1 MSLQLPTSMP
11 LSTIF
16 VLFLAMILTFIT
28 SLANRLLTN
37 REQLAEWRKQ
47 ISEWQKEFNEAR
59 KSGDKKQL
67 DKAMRKQ
74 KQIMQIQSKMF
85 TQQMKVSLIFI
96 VPFFLFWTWLNSV
109 YSQSGAAIVVA
120 FLPGWPLGPGSSNLY
135 AAGYPG
141 GLTVFYWYLLCSLAF
156 GTIFSHILGIGMATT
171 DE

>member
-1 MSLQLPTSMP
+1 MSFQLPTGQP
-11 LSTIF
+11 ESTVF
-16 VLFLAMILTFIT
+16 VLFLAVILTLIT

-37 REQLAEWRKQ
+37 RQQLGEWRKQ

-96 VPFFLFWTWLNSV
+96 VPFFLFWTWLNSAYTIKGV
-109 YSQSGAAIVVA
+109 AIIVA
-120 FLPGWPLGPGSSNLY
+120 FLPGWPLGP
-135 AAGYPG
+135 AGHPG
-141 GLTVFYWYLLCSLAF
+141 GLTVFYWYLICSLMF
-156 GTIFSHILGIGMATT
+156 GTIFSHVLGIGMGAT